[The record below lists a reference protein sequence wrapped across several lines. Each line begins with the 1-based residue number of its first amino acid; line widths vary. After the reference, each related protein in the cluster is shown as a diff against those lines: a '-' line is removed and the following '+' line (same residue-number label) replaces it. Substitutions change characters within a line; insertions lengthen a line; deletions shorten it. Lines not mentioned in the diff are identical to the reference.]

1 MEKELSRTSL
11 STSTIIRP
19 PPVSAAVQSMDS
31 APRAWNMERSAV
43 CIHLILSNAL
53 TTFAV
58 CGDAGDIGPDVEIVP
73 DSKCAQT
80 CSGDP
85 TKICGDGNLISYY
98 TWEGTPLHTWHYP
111 TGIDAGR
118 YEFLLG
124 GVVIPLITT
133 LNVNG
138 KISFVSKWG
147 TGPPNTTGVYEF
159 DPYFDDSIKL
169 AWREMHVKT
178 DVFCGVG
185 LVLPDKVGR
194 QVVLGGW
201 TGLSTESIR
210 LYWPNGHNGKNSTN
224 DWEENVDTLAL
235 QQGRWYPSALTMANG
250 SILVVGGEDGPNGK
264 PIPTVEILPKV
275 RSPMYMDWLERTD
288 PNNLY
293 PFMTVLPGGGILIQ
307 YYNEARILDENT
319 LDTVR
324 ILPKLPEA
332 VNNDDSGRNY
342 PLEGTM
348 VTLPQHAPYDDALT
362 VLVCG
367 GSAPYGGSTID
378 NCVSAQPD
386 IADVK
391 WTIERMVS
399 RLPNTDDEHYQ
410 LTSSSPRSVSCPAW
424 PLFPMGHSS
433 S

>member
-1 MEKELSRTSL
+1 MTL
-11 STSTIIRP
+11 
-19 PPVSAAVQSMDS
+19 
-31 APRAWNMERSAV
+31 
-43 CIHLILSNAL
+43 
-53 TTFAV
+53 AV
-58 CGDAGDIGPDVEIVP
+58 CGDVGDVGPDVDIVP
-73 DSKCAQT
+73 DSKCAQP

-98 TWEGTPLHTWHYP
+98 TWQGIPLHTWHYP
-111 TGIDAGR
+111 TGIDSGR

-159 DPYFDDSIKL
+159 DPYFDDNIYL

-194 QVVLGGW
+194 NVVLGGW
-201 TGLSTESIR
+201 TGLSTEAIR

-224 DWEENVDTLAL
+224 DWEENVDELAL
-235 QQGRWYPSALTMANG
+235 QTGRWYPSAMTMANG
-250 SILVVGGEDGPNGK
+250 SIAVVGGEDGPNGK
-264 PIPTVEILPKV
+264 PIPTIEVLPKV
-275 RSPMYMDWLERTD
+275 GPPLYMDWLERTD

-293 PFMTVLPGGGILIQ
+293 PFMTVLPGGGIFVQ
-307 YYNEARILDENT
+307 YYNEARILDET
-319 LDTVR
+319 TFETVR
-324 ILPKLPEA
+324 ILPKLPGA
-332 VNNDDSGRNY
+332 VNDDDSGRNY

-348 VTLPQHAPYDDALT
+348 VTLPQHAPYQEPIT

-367 GSAPYGGSTID
+367 GSTPYGGDTLD
-378 NCVSAQPD
+378 NCVSAQPEV
-386 IADVK
+386 ANAQ

-399 RLPNTDDEHYQ
+399 
-410 LTSSSPRSVSCPAW
+410 AA
-424 PLFPMGHSS
+424 
-433 S
+433 